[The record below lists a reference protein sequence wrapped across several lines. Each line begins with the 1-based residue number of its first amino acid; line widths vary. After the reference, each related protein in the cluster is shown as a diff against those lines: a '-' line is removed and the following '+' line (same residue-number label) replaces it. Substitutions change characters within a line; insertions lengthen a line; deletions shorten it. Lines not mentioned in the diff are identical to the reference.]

1 MYIHKLLF
9 TVVTILFVY
18 IRLGC
23 GVGGSIFYVIVVGYF
38 ICVGCVFCGVV
49 VCGLGVFI
57 CFIIVCGSCFIL
69 MFCTVVATYYF
80 SCASVVI
87 ALPG

>member
-9 TVVTILFVY
+9 TVVTRFVVY
-18 IRLGC
+18 TRLGC
-23 GVGGSIFYVIVVGYF
+23 DIGGSAFYVIVVGYF
-38 ICVGCVFCGVV
+38 TGVSCVFCVVV